1 MPRALLASLALLAT
15 FLPAHVAGA
24 RQANP
29 ADGLLRYPIDSFRSD
44 RATGCTDVVRP
55 GAWYLVAW
63 LQTRVPIGENWG
75 IRECRPVRGGQAW
88 SLHAEGRA
96 VDWRLDVDVPA
107 ERRAADR
114 LVSLLLRGDARGN
127 RNALARRMGLQEV
140 IWNCR
145 IWTSSRTRLRPYG
158 PCARRSVDRTIAHR
172 DHIHLGLNRRGAR
185 AKTSFWRYAAV

>member
-1 MPRALLASLALLAT
+1 MVRSLLFGLILFAA
-15 FLPAHVAGA
+15 FLPAGDAGA

-29 ADGLLRYPIDSFRSD
+29 ADGLLRYPIDPYRAD

-55 GAWYLVAW
+55 GAWYLAAW
-63 LQTRVPIGENWG
+63 LQTRVPIGESWG
-75 IRECRPVRGGQAW
+75 IQECRRVRGGQPW

-96 VDWRLDVDVPA
+96 IDWRLDVDVPA

-114 LVSLLLRGDARGN
+114 LVSLLLRRDARGN

-145 IWTSSRTRLRPYG
+145 IWTPSRTRLRPYG
-158 PCARRSVDRTIAHR
+158 PCAGRGVDRTIAHR
-172 DHIHLGLNRRGAR
+172 NHIHLALNRLGAR
-185 AKTSFWRYAAV
+185 AKTSFWRYAAA